1 MLPIRAVAI
10 PTKVAEEVRKTRRAP
25 QYGHPVHEEIA
36 TGYGPCRH
44 CLRDFVVGVDK
55 RILFTYD
62 PFFGMDVRPSPGP
75 VFIHSNPCERYNETG
90 GFPEDIRS
98 HRLTIV
104 AYGDERKAIFEVQAS
119 DGNLDSVI
127 EQAFQ
132 NPAVRYL
139 HVRDTEAGC
148 YDFRIEPESKDQGA
162 TPKKE
167 FRC

>member
-1 MLPIRAVAI
+1 MLPIRTIAI
-10 PTKVAEEVRKTRRAP
+10 STEVAEEVRKTRRAP
-25 QYGHPVHEEIA
+25 QYGHPVHEETA

-62 PFFGMDVRPSPGP
+62 PFWGMNENPLPGP
-75 VFIHSNPCERYNETG
+75 IFIHANACERYNEAG

-98 HRLTIV
+98 HRLTMV
-104 AYGDERKAIFEVQAS
+104 AYGDERKVISEMQAS
-119 DGNLDSVI
+119 DGNLDTVI
-127 EQAFQ
+127 AHAFQ

-148 YDFRIEPESKDQGA
+148 YDFRIELADKDQQA
-162 TPKKE
+162 TAKKK
-167 FRC
+167 FQC